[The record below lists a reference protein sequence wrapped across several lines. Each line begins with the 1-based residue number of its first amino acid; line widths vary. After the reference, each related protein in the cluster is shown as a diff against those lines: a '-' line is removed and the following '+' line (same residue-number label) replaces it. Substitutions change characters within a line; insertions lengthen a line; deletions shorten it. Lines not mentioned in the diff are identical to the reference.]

1 MSPESV
7 STIDRVVSVDHER
20 WHRICRRRRALHV
33 VVIGLL
39 WLLVVGAVLD
49 GLDLVDTIG
58 PDERTVRAAGGGF
71 ALEVEH
77 PSVTRPALASVFR
90 VRVQRDGGFEEPVQ
104 IAVSRRYL
112 ESWDLNGVM
121 PSPSGETSLG
131 EWIVWEFDPPP
142 GDELLVTYES
152 RIEPGE
158 QSRTRGEVAVLV
170 DDEPVVRVDLDT
182 KVRP

>member
-1 MSPESV
+1 MPPESV
-7 STIDRVVSVDHER
+7 STIERVVSVGHER
-20 WHRICRRRRALHV
+20 WRTICRRRRALHLI
-33 VVIGLL
+33 VIGLL
-39 WLLVVGAVLD
+39 WVIVAGAVLD
-49 GLDLVDTIG
+49 GFDVLDTIG
-58 PDERTVRAAGGGF
+58 PDERIVRATGGGF
-71 ALEVEH
+71 VLEVEH

-112 ESWDLNGVM
+112 ESWDLNGIM

-131 EWIVWEFDPPP
+131 EWLVWEFDPPP
-142 GDELLVTYES
+142 GDELLLTYES

-158 QSRTRGEVAVLV
+158 QSDTSGEVAVLV